1 MMSEIEFSYRCSSKK
16 PLAFKHIIY
25 TYFLKGVVAHA
36 FFPEFGGD
44 AHFDNGE
51 NWTVD
56 KYSVGVF
63 GKLKKYLKNSINNFR
78 V

>member
-1 MMSEIEFSYRCSSKK
+1 MFLDKK
-16 PLAFKHIIY
+16 PLGFKYLIY

-63 GKLKKYLKNSINNFR
+63 GKLKNHLKIQLIILGCKFTAIYCP
-78 V
+78 

>member
-1 MMSEIEFSYRCSSKK
+1 M
-16 PLAFKHIIY
+16 
-25 TYFLKGVVAHA
+25 AHA

-63 GKLKKYLKNSINNFR
+63 GKLKKYFKNSIDNFR